1 MLCARQLGTAS
12 VPAGIGQ
19 ITAKEAAMQT
29 VVTRHQPKVQESPRY
44 QVGDVVIYRGYAMKV
59 WTVLNMSVA
68 LHPSQSPGLYYV
80 LKGEGMHA
88 HAYFIIPASE
98 VEMTLPLA
106 A

>member
-1 MLCARQLGTAS
+1 
-12 VPAGIGQ
+12 
-19 ITAKEAAMQT
+19 MQT
-29 VVTRHQPKVQESPRY
+29 VVTRHHTKTQESPRY

-68 LHPSQSPGLYYV
+68 LHPSQTPGLFYV

-88 HAYFIIPASE
+88 HAYFIVPSAE
-98 VEMTLPLA
+98 VETTIPLA

>member
-1 MLCARQLGTAS
+1 
-12 VPAGIGQ
+12 
-19 ITAKEAAMQT
+19 MQT

-68 LHPSQSPGLYYV
+68 LHPTQTPGLFYV

-88 HAYFIIPASE
+88 HAYFIIPSTE
-98 VEMTLPLA
+98 IETSLPLA